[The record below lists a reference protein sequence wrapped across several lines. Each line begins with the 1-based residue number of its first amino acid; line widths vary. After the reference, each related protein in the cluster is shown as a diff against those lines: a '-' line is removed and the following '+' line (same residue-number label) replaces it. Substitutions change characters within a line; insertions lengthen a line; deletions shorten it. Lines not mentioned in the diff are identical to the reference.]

1 MASDAGIVAD
11 REVGNA
17 RNARINTRC
26 HADNARAIAHRQ
38 LDEVCNL
45 GLDARVTFHI
55 KDGIVRQVQL
65 EAHML
70 KDGKQ
75 QFVLTPTLYGR

>member
-1 MASDAGIVAD
+1 
-11 REVGNA
+11 
-17 RNARINTRC
+17 
-26 HADNARAIAHRQ
+26 

-55 KDGIVRQVQL
+55 KDGVVRQVQL